1 MELLLTVTY
10 EPPSIE
16 EAIPL
21 IKIKSS
27 KKSNSGVIGSIQ
39 DIRRKNMNMDF
50 LIFKLFIIK
59 VANINEY
66 FTLIFFIWKALKILF
81 IIFFQYVLN
90 KKKGLINSPFL
101 KLL

>member
-21 IKIKSS
+21 IKTKSS

-66 FTLIFFIWKALKILF
+66 FTLIFFI
-81 IIFFQYVLN
+81 
-90 KKKGLINSPFL
+90 
-101 KLL
+101 